1 LFETPQDVWI
11 VSLCRGFNVDHTLV
25 SKPEQFANAFESYFD
40 KPGVHVIECIT
51 DADDSMIERH
61 KLWNFSLSSQ
71 NED

>member
-1 LFETPQDVWI
+1 
-11 VSLCRGFNVDHTLV
+11 
-25 SKPEQFANAFESYFD
+25 
-40 KPGVHVIECIT
+40 VIECIT